1 MYIKIYI
8 NTALE
13 HQTSRIYSLQNAVC
27 TCKDSIFG

>member
-8 NTALE
+8 NTILV
-13 HQTSRIYSLQNAVC
+13 HQASRIYSLQNTVC